1 MNGKL
6 KDWSFSRTGESVL
19 TITTRESCK
28 KLWDALG
35 DQEIT
40 FSIKRRVIPRS
51 LNANNYAWSLIEK
64 LAVAVKSDKDS
75 VYEEMLRRYG
85 TGETYTDEAGNE
97 CKVLFSLREGV
108 PPALVARHCAETGV
122 GYVEGKKFIHYRAI
136 KGTSEYS
143 TKEMSVF
150 LDGIISE
157 CQEVGIET
165 DTPEQI
171 ARYKEAWHP
180 GGKFIVTTAVER
192 LSMSTARSSTARAT
206 AKSISA
212 GTAWHTSVCIRG
224 RTSPSAA
231 SPMRNCGIGKRLHTP
246 HLTLCGSMAAFAVIA
261 TRPMRGLPRR
271 WACLWRR
278 PTSECLMSASAA
290 RLSKS
295 LRKKRKETVM
305 EDTKKTPAELV
316 ADLMLDPGFVLV
328 PQDRYEE
335 LIRAETERDVLE
347 ATIKGENS
355 YNVERVLDAIQQ
367 ARSALYRMKMLVLRN
382 ADEPEDTAD
391 AE

>member
-108 PPALVARHCAETGV
+108 PPALVARHYAETGV

-165 DTPEQI
+165 DTHEQI
-171 ARYKEAWHP
+171 ARVGTVSYGEDLM
-180 GGKFIVTTAVER
+180 IEMLINEAVEGEERRNDMCR
-192 LSMSTARSSTARAT
+192 LYGALG
-206 AKSISA
+206 AKTWISA
-212 GTAWHTSVCIRG
+212 NGTTISIRKMDD
-224 RTSPSAA
+224 RHI
-231 SPMRNCGIGKRLHTP
+231 RNCIAMLQRNLPFYDECFEGIAQKY
-246 HLTLCGSMAAFAVIA
+246 IA
-261 TRPMRGLPRR
+261 LFEKELQTRYPPKD
-271 WACLWRR
+271 A
-278 PTSECLMSASAA
+278 SEGFFDEEEDEFIAQ
-290 RLSKS
+290 S
-295 LRKKRKETVM
+295 L
-305 EDTKKTPAELV
+305 L
-316 ADLMLDPGFVLV
+316 
-328 PQDRYEE
+328 
-335 LIRAETERDVLE
+335 
-347 ATIKGENS
+347 
-355 YNVERVLDAIQQ
+355 
-367 ARSALYRMKMLVLRN
+367 
-382 ADEPEDTAD
+382 
-391 AE
+391 

>member
-1 MNGKL
+1 MGRYLMTHSLLASWLYTMKENPYEDMTTERDPMGEFMQTLRREPTPTTEAMQNGIKFEDMVTDIINGRADPNDPWYAAAEKVARRCAGGVLQYKAKKIVEVGGMSLLLYGRLDCLKAGEIIDIKFTKSYDTGKFFSSTQHPTYFELIPEARQFTYIASNGRDVWPETYFREDAPSIFPVISDFFDWLRAVDLMQVYQEKWL

-108 PPALVARHCAETGV
+108 PPALVARHYAETGV

-180 GGKFIVTTAVER
+180 
-192 LSMSTARSSTARAT
+192 
-206 AKSISA
+206 
-212 GTAWHTSVCIRG
+212 
-224 RTSPSAA
+224 
-231 SPMRNCGIGKRLHTP
+231 
-246 HLTLCGSMAAFAVIA
+246 
-261 TRPMRGLPRR
+261 
-271 WACLWRR
+271 
-278 PTSECLMSASAA
+278 
-290 RLSKS
+290 
-295 LRKKRKETVM
+295 
-305 EDTKKTPAELV
+305 
-316 ADLMLDPGFVLV
+316 
-328 PQDRYEE
+328 
-335 LIRAETERDVLE
+335 
-347 ATIKGENS
+347 
-355 YNVERVLDAIQQ
+355 
-367 ARSALYRMKMLVLRN
+367 
-382 ADEPEDTAD
+382 
-391 AE
+391 

>member
-108 PPALVARHCAETGV
+108 PPALVARHYAETGV

-150 LDGIISE
+150 
-157 CQEVGIET
+157 
-165 DTPEQI
+165 
-171 ARYKEAWHP
+171 W
-180 GGKFIVTTAVER
+180 TA
-192 LSMSTARSSTARAT
+192 SF
-206 AKSISA
+206 
-212 GTAWHTSVCIRG
+212 
-224 RTSPSAA
+224 PSA
-231 SPMRNCGIGKRLHTP
+231 
-246 HLTLCGSMAAFAVIA
+246 
-261 TRPMRGLPRR
+261 RR
-271 WACLWRR
+271 
-278 PTSECLMSASAA
+278 SASKPTPQSRSPDTRRHGIREESLL
-290 RLSKS
+290 RL
-295 LRKKRKETVM
+295 LRSR
-305 EDTKKTPAELV
+305 
-316 ADLMLDPGFVLV
+316 G
-328 PQDRYEE
+328 
-335 LIRAETERDVLE
+335 
-347 ATIKGENS
+347 
-355 YNVERVLDAIQQ
+355 
-367 ARSALYRMKMLVLRN
+367 
-382 ADEPEDTAD
+382 
-391 AE
+391 